1 MEKQLNVV
9 SIRLVEDRPLMSDL
23 PITTPLDAVKLL
35 GDHLCELD
43 REVLCVINIRSDG
56 KPMNCNF
63 VSMGAVNESIAHPRE
78 IFKSAILAN
87 ATSMIIMHNHPS
99 GKLEPSRQDTNVT
112 DRILKLCEILGI
124 PLLDSIIV
132 GGKNDDYFSFKEKQ
146 LLDFEHN
153 KYESDYKKLEFPTSR
168 VAEDSLNDENESEG
182 QVPVRRRRGR

>member
-35 GDHLCELD
+35 GDYLSEVD

-112 DRILKLCEILGI
+112 DRILKLCDILGI

-132 GGKNDDYFSFKEKQ
+132 GGKNEDYFSFKEKQ

-168 VAEDSLNDENESEG
+168 VAEDSLIDEKEAEE